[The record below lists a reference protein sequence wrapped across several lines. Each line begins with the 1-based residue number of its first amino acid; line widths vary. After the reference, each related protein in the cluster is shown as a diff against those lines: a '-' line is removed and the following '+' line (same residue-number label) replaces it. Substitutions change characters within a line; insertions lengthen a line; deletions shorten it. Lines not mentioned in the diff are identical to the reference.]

1 MLIKLLLLLAIA
13 VIAVLSVRSGRGARR
28 LAFRRIGVIG
38 FAVLAAASVL
48 LPDAWNELAAVVGV
62 GRGTD
67 LILYGLIVLF
77 FASMVTSYRRFRE
90 METLHTVLARR
101 IALDEAF
108 GVLAVLPPGTAGPV
122 APAPHPD
129 EVPAPHEGTSA

>member
-13 VIAVLSVRSGRGARR
+13 VIALLSITSARGARH
-28 LAFRRIGVIG
+28 LAFRRIGVLG
-38 FAVLAAASVL
+38 FAVLAAGSVL
-48 LPDAWNELAAVVGV
+48 LPDAWNEVAAFMGV

-67 LILYGLIVLF
+67 LLLYGLIVLF

-90 METLHTVLARR
+90 LETMHTILARR

-108 GVLAVLPPGTAGPV
+108 GPGALQPIV
-122 APAPHPD
+122 APEQRA
-129 EVPAPHEGTSA
+129 VPNHTEEPGA